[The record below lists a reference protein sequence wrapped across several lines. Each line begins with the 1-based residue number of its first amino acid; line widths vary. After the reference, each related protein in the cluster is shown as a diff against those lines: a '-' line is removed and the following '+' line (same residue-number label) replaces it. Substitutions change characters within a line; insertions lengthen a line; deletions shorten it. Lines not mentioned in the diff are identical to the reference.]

1 MRRTLF
7 SERLVVRLHCHGK
20 QLTVAP
26 AVAKRHHITVIHIG
40 HSLPQS
46 SHLLCAIPDGEI
58 PDWCPLRELPEKM
71 PNLEHGYE
79 NVEKSIIRTGW
90 NACLDAIAKE

>member
-1 MRRTLF
+1 MRLTLF

-26 AVAKRHHITVIHIG
+26 AVAKRHHITAIHIG

-46 SHLLCAIPDGEI
+46 SHLLCAIAVGGKKTASEDAAFHLYLGAY
-58 PDWCPLRELPEKM
+58 DLYLR
-71 PNLEHGYE
+71 
-79 NVEKSIIRTGW
+79 
-90 NACLDAIAKE
+90 